1 MANMTIEVYVYPN
14 DVQRIAAGKHPLSGF
29 FFHSSSAHYVKMII
43 DQDTLTRW
51 YTEISSITSPN
62 NPQLLKD

>member
-1 MANMTIEVYVYPN
+1 MSKITIEVYVQP
-14 DVQRIAAGKHPLSGF
+14 DDARRIIAGKLPTYGF
-29 FFHSSSAHYVKMII
+29 YFHSSSSHYVKMII

-51 YTEISSITSPN
+51 YTEISSIPSPN